1 MWQKSSN
8 GAFLQ
13 TNSPNGVLL
22 KLIPGRCNFST
33 WRPCMAPPPLA
44 LPRRS
49 CHVALE
55 TPVAVARC
63 PSAYVARD
71 AQGAL
76 ARSAR
81 ESEDASQTGILALQQ
96 GQGAECCS
104 SLLQLQEAGAGNAIG
119 AYGLRLQVERAIT
132 KSDLLLLYAVLVH
145 CIATRCPQP
154 SSSLLPCFLWLL
166 PCFLCL
172 FGFCCL

>member
-1 MWQKSSN
+1 M
-8 GAFLQ
+8 
-13 TNSPNGVLL
+13 
-22 KLIPGRCNFST
+22 
-33 WRPCMAPPPLA
+33 
-44 LPRRS
+44 
-49 CHVALE
+49 ALE
-55 TPVAVARC
+55 TPVAVARG

-76 ARSAR
+76 ARSTR
-81 ESEDASQTGILALQQ
+81 ESEGTSQTGVLALQQ
-96 GQGAECCS
+96 GQGAQCCS